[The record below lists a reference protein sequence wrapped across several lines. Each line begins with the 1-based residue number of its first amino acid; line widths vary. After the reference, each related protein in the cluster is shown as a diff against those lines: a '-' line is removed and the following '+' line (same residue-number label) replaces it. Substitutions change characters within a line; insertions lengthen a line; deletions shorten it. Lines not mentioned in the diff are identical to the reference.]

1 MPLNGVL
8 SMRVVINPPT
18 PVGEQNYILLIL
30 GGITLTIG
38 IVSIIFGLGSTTSG
52 RIGVSGGCCAGCL
65 LILLSAVLLSIGMN
79 RMDTKSKPGEIQ
91 YVED

>member
-1 MPLNGVL
+1 
-8 SMRVVINPPT
+8 MRVVINPPT
-18 PVGEQNYILLIL
+18 PVGKQNYILLIL

-38 IVSIIFGLGSTTSG
+38 IVSIIFGGGSTTSG
-52 RIGVSGGCCAGCL
+52 SMGVSDGCCAGCL

>member
-1 MPLNGVL
+1 
-8 SMRVVINPPT
+8 MRVVINPPT
-18 PVGEQNYILLIL
+18 PVGEQNYILPIL

-79 RMDTKSKPGEIQ
+79 WMDSKSKPGEIQ
-91 YVED
+91 YVEG